1 MKDTNAFFNGAFF
14 IIFISL
20 FCASCSNAPEKK
32 EEVPVAKDT
41 PAVVVPVETKR
52 APIININDT
61 LSIKRIVITMK
72 DSASTHER
80 VSMKLGEI
88 YGVQLAAVISKN
100 NLKVTGKPIAWYKSK
115 TAPFFFEAG
124 LPVDKRPSKAAPGV
138 QVKEIGTDS
147 VVIAHFYGPYD
158 LTFQGYDVLKD
169 LLKERKK
176 KIKGAAYEIYVDDP
190 FDSTGRPKDPY
201 KVQTDIVIPYK

>member
-1 MKDTNAFFNGAFF
+1 MKDTWTIFTGAFCF
-14 IIFISL
+14 IAGLILS
-20 FCASCSNAPEKK
+20 ASCNNAPEKK
-32 EEVPVAKDT
+32 DEAPVAKDT
-41 PAVVVPVETKR
+41 TAPAAPVETKR

-72 DSASTHER
+72 DSAATQER
-80 VSMKLGEI
+80 VSIKLGEI
-88 YGVQLAAVISKN
+88 YSVQLAAVLDKY
-100 NLKVTGKPIAWYKSK
+100 NLKVIGHPIAWFKSK

-124 LPVDKRPSKAAPGV
+124 LPVDKRPSKTIPGV

-158 LTFQGYDVLKD
+158 LTFQGYDVLKEM
-169 LLKERKK
+169 LKERKK
-176 KIKGAAYEIYVDDP
+176 KLKGAAYEVYVDDP

-201 KVQTDIVIPYK
+201 KVLTDIVFPYK